1 MESQKKYVCKNKKV
15 LNSNNDGID
24 NSEHVVDIIQEI
36 EMLYSNIKNNTD
48 IGIEL
53 YKFKKQSS
61 NDGDD
66 ILDAMQIACEK
77 IIELEKSA
85 SEIYSDFSA
94 IVKQIDRKYEN
105 SLKEIYQNMQKIE
118 EISRKTMESLLN

>member
-1 MESQKKYVCKNKKV
+1 MESQKKYVCKNKMV